1 LRYCEWALSGTN
13 EFAAESKINKQAKLS
28 PIKIRVMMN
37 SLLDFSLAAFAAS
50 FLLIVLAEMGDKTQF
65 LAMSFATKNNA
76 LKVLF
81 AVFLATLASFSIT
94 VAIGQLLTTVVP
106 LDVISL
112 AASLSFIGFGLWTLR
127 AEKPKSG
134 EKKAS
139 RFGLVG
145 TVFVAFFIA
154 EFGDKT
160 QLTTISLAAQY
171 DSALGVLVG
180 AVLGMLVADGI
191 GIAAGV
197 VLGKHIPE
205 RAIKWVSAAIFLA
218 FGLVGVYEVLPAK
231 IGLAYSALTLVLLI
245 AFCILMIILVTR
257 KQSPRMKLNETSN
270 PTQLAKKL

>member
-1 LRYCEWALSGTN
+1 
-13 EFAAESKINKQAKLS
+13 
-28 PIKIRVMMN
+28 M
-37 SLLDFSLAAFAAS
+37 DFSLAAFVAS
-50 FLLIVLAEMGDKTQF
+50 FGLIVLAEMGDKTQF

-76 LKVLF
+76 YKVLF
-81 AVFLATLASFSIT
+81 AVFLATVANFAIT

-106 LDVISL
+106 MDIISL

-127 AEKPKSG
+127 AEKPKNA
-134 EKKAS
+134 EKTAS

-171 DSALGVLVG
+171 DSALSVFVG
-180 AVLGMLVADGI
+180 AVLGMLVADGV

-205 RAIKWVSAAIFLA
+205 RAIKWVSAMIFLA
-218 FGLVGVYEVLPAK
+218 FGLVGVYEVLPSK
-231 IGLAYSALTLVLLI
+231 IGFAYTALTLASLI
-245 AFCILMIILVTR
+245 ALCILTIIFITQKQNRR
-257 KQSPRMKLNETSN
+257 KN
-270 PTQLAKKL
+270 